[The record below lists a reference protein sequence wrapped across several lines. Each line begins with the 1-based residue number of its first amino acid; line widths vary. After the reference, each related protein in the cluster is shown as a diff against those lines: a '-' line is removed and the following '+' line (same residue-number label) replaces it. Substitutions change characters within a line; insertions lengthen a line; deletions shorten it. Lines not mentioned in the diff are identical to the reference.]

1 MRSSQYS
8 SPFLIF
14 SRTLASSAYV
24 CSCRTVIGDGVLAMG
39 SAEGDTEG
47 QQLNKRESRAAS
59 LEVGFGRD
67 LRRANTLFGADNEVT
82 SACFSC
88 TTD

>member
-24 CSCRTVIGDGVLAMG
+24 CSCRTVVGDGVLAME
-39 SAEGDTEG
+39 SAEEDTEG
-47 QQLNKRESRAAS
+47 QQLNKRELRAAS
-59 LEVGFGRD
+59 LEVELGRD
-67 LRRANTLFGADNEVT
+67 LRKDNVLFGADNEVT
-82 SACFSC
+82 RACFSC

>member
-1 MRSSQYS
+1 M
-8 SPFLIF
+8 
-14 SRTLASSAYV
+14 
-24 CSCRTVIGDGVLAMG
+24 GDEVLAME

-59 LEVGFGRD
+59 LEVELGRD
-67 LRRANTLFGADNEVT
+67 LRRDNVLFGADNEVT
-82 SACFSC
+82 RAYSSC